1 MCTTAFS
8 TPTVCDKALCPT
20 FILKPSLFYQ
30 DRLRTNIGNTQQK
43 DRFLRY
49 ILLSSLGARRK
60 QHDHE
65 SVASS
70 LVVHLIALLRH
81 FAANRCSV
89 SFLPIVNQSNAP
101 GADGGACHWFDQAQQ
116 VVFENNTCTGNNPMV
131 SKAAAAVSK
140 ALCRVVGCVLCLGW
154 THAVLIGDGLC
165 CVRYYCPLLYRP
177 WETTSTPVSR
187 SSVHTAAHAAVPL
200 CCAVLSISQA
210 IAANKMGCRRW
221 WLRAARVPS
230 REQDRFRVGCAN
242 TFLRCF
248 AS

>member
-1 MCTTAFS
+1 MS
-8 TPTVCDKALCPT
+8 Q
-20 FILKPSLFYQ
+20 S
-30 DRLRTNIGNTQQK
+30 RLHSS
-43 DRFLRY
+43 Y
-49 ILLSSLGARRK
+49 ISSRCCATLL
-60 QHDHE
+60 Q
-65 SVASS
+65 
-70 LVVHLIALLRH
+70 IAVLSH
-81 FAANRCSV
+81 
-89 SFLPIVNQSNAP
+89 SFLSLNQSNAP

-131 SKAAAAVSK
+131 SKDAAAVSK

-242 TFLRCF
+242 TFF
-248 AS
+248 ALFC

>member
-1 MCTTAFS
+1 MS
-8 TPTVCDKALCPT
+8 Q
-20 FILKPSLFYQ
+20 S
-30 DRLRTNIGNTQQK
+30 RLHSS
-43 DRFLRY
+43 Y
-49 ILLSSLGARRK
+49 ISSRCCATLL
-60 QHDHE
+60 Q
-65 SVASS
+65 
-70 LVVHLIALLRH
+70 IAVLSH
-81 FAANRCSV
+81 
-89 SFLPIVNQSNAP
+89 SFLSLNQSNAP
-101 GADGGACHWFDQAQQ
+101 GTDGGACHWFDQAQQ

-210 IAANKMGCRRW
+210 IAANKMEVQTVVASCSTCTFTRTRSLPCGVRKH
-221 WLRAARVPS
+221 LFAL
-230 REQDRFRVGCAN
+230 FLLAN
-242 TFLRCF
+242 KNDHF
-248 AS
+248 AKTGS